1 MMNYHT
7 LPEIESYYC
16 CGIWEC
22 SDAGE
27 LSTGHQ
33 QGAPGTSHEGETED
47 QGKPATPSNYIK
59 VQPPSDK
66 RGNSHWEKWLLI
78 PLKKIKL
85 KKKIISIK
93 LCQKKLYVC
102 LQLL

>member
-1 MMNYHT
+1 MNYHT

-16 CGIWEC
+16 CGIWER

-59 VQPPSDK
+59 VQPHSDK
-66 RGNSHWEKWLLI
+66 RDNKDTCSHVIVVSWVRDVAPGPFVNDAVIWYQGNE
-78 PLKKIKL
+78 
-85 KKKIISIK
+85 
-93 LCQKKLYVC
+93 
-102 LQLL
+102 

>member
-1 MMNYHT
+1 MIKTITKQRNVQVQSKITITKSYHVKPMMNYHT

-16 CGIWEC
+16 CGIWER

-59 VQPPSDK
+59 VQPHSDK
-66 RGNSHWEKWLLI
+66 RDNSHWEK
-78 PLKKIKL
+78 
-85 KKKIISIK
+85 
-93 LCQKKLYVC
+93 
-102 LQLL
+102 